1 MTSWRLALLLGTA
14 VAAGIGAWALVRPAD
29 TADDAPR
36 ASPDTPSAVEDS
48 LQEAANNLKAADGAV
63 GHQRE
68 IAIEAAR
75 RRLRDLTLEAPR
87 DPRVAFWS
95 GMGAVFAKDEQGA
108 RADHSRMRTL
118 PGVTAR
124 DPAWRYLGAM
134 IVLEFEP
141 QKPEP
146 ALRALRALQAEA
158 PRYMPEPVDRA
169 VYRALLQTAVVRV
182 EPREAESV
190 VQLVKEAVERAKDDP
205 VRAVE
210 SRRMLA
216 YAYSRAGRYVEA
228 QEQWEWLV
236 ERSEGQA
243 ADFLAGLGNGLAMQ
257 NQWERAVEA
266 FGRALVLRAK
276 GQAMRMD
283 DPALDEI
290 LLRRGNCYRLLGR
303 TDLARA
309 DFEAHLATH
318 PEDHRAMYWLGTLF
332 LDPLDEPERARD
344 HLEKARAL
352 APYCDSYLRLL
363 LQVYEMRQ
371 PDAAKAAD
379 LRKVIEEGAD
389 ARKKERERMG
399 KEHREGRFICE

>member
-14 VAAGIGAWALVRPAD
+14 VAAGFGAWALVRPSD
-29 TADDAPR
+29 TAVDAPPGP
-36 ASPDTPSAVEDS
+36 PDRPSVVLAA
-48 LQEAANNLKAADGAV
+48 LQEAANNLKTADGAV
-63 GHQRE
+63 GHRRE
-68 IAIEAAR
+68 IAIDAAR
-75 RRLRDLTLEAPR
+75 RRLGELTLEAPR

-95 GMGAVFAKDEQGA
+95 GVAAVLAKDEQGA
-108 RADHSRMRTL
+108 RAAHARMRTL
-118 PGVTAR
+118 PGVTSR
-124 DPAWRYLGAM
+124 DPEWRYLGAL

-158 PRYMPEPVDRA
+158 PGFMPEPVDRA
-169 VYRALLQTAVVRV
+169 LYRALLQTAVVRV
-182 EPREAESV
+182 EPRESESV
-190 VQLVKEAVERAKDDP
+190 VQIVLEAVERAKDDP
-205 VRAVE
+205 LRSIEAH
-210 SRRMLA
+210 RMLA
-216 YAYSRAGRYVEA
+216 YAYSRAGRFVEA

-236 ERSEGQA
+236 AKSQGQA
-243 ADFLAGLGNGLAMQ
+243 ADFVAGLGNGFAMQ
-257 NQWERAVEA
+257 NQWDRAVEE
-266 FGRALVLRAK
+266 FGRALALRARGK
-276 GQAMRMD
+276 AMRMD

-309 DFEAHLATH
+309 DLEAHLATH

-363 LQVYEMRQ
+363 LQVYEIRQ
-371 PDAAKAAD
+371 PDAAKAAEV
-379 LRKVIEEGAD
+379 RKTLDEGVE
-389 ARKKERERMG
+389 ARRKERERLA